1 MSVVISD
8 AWRQRFGGTAR
19 LYGEK
24 ALQCFADAHVCVV
37 GIGGVGSWAAEALA
51 RTGIGAI
58 TLIDM
63 DDVCV
68 TNTNRQI
75 HALSGNVGLAK
86 AEVMAERIRLINP
99 ECRVTVVD
107 DFVTPEN
114 VAEYLG
120 VGFSYVIDAIDSV
133 RPKAALIAW
142 CRRYKVPLVTTGGAG
157 GQIDPTQIQV
167 ADLAK
172 TIQDPLAAKLRERLK
187 SQFGVVKNSKGKLG
201 VDCVFSTEALV
212 YPQADG
218 SVCAMKST
226 AEGPKRMDC
235 ASGFGAATMVT
246 ATFGFVA
253 VSHALKKMLA
263 KAQRDA
269 AASGKKFPHRARRRE
284 SEIGRLTFAGGGE
297 HRLAQGAEALAAR
310 GAELAAQP
318 QLVEQRQRILRQDP
332 GAGFS
337 FHGG

>member
-24 ALQCFADAHVCVV
+24 ALQLFADAHICVV

-75 HALSGNVGLAK
+75 HALRDNVGLAK
-86 AEVMAERIRLINP
+86 A
-99 ECRVTVVD
+99 
-107 DFVTPEN
+107 
-114 VAEYLG
+114 
-120 VGFSYVIDAIDSV
+120 
-133 RPKAALIAW
+133 
-142 CRRYKVPLVTTGGAG
+142 
-157 GQIDPTQIQV
+157 
-167 ADLAK
+167 AK

-187 SQFGVVKNSKGKLG
+187 SDFGVVKNSKGKLG

-212 YPQADG
+212 YPQSDG
-218 SVCAMKST
+218 TVCAMKAT

-253 VSHALKKMLA
+253 VSHALKKMMA
-263 KAQRDA
+263 KA
-269 AASGKKFPHRARRRE
+269 AR
-284 SEIGRLTFAGGGE
+284 
-297 HRLAQGAEALAAR
+297 QG
-310 GAELAAQP
+310 
-318 QLVEQRQRILRQDP
+318 
-332 GAGFS
+332 
-337 FHGG
+337 

>member
-142 CRRYKVPLVTTGGAG
+142 CRRNKVPLVTTGGAG
-157 GQIDPTQIQV
+157 GQIDPTQIQI
-167 ADLAK
+167 ADLSR
-172 TIQDPLAAKLRERLK
+172 TVQDPLLAKVRSLLRKEYAFTRAPK
-187 SQFGVVKNSKGKLG
+187 KKFGIPAVY
-201 VDCVFSTEALV
+201 STEPLR
-212 YPQADG
+212 YPEVGASCDTPASSSSG
-218 SVCAMKST
+218 LNCAGYGSSVCI
-226 AEGPKRMDC
+226 
-235 ASGFGAATMVT
+235 T
-246 ATFGFVA
+246 ATFGFF
-253 VSHALKKMLA
+253 
-263 KAQRDA
+263 
-269 AASGKKFPHRARRRE
+269 AAS
-284 SEIGRLTFAGGGE
+284 
-297 HRLAQGAEALAAR
+297 EALRHIAQAAK
-310 GAELAAQP
+310 
-318 QLVEQRQRILRQDP
+318 
-332 GAGFS
+332 S
-337 FHGG
+337 N